1 MWRTDRGEGIVMI
14 ITTLAIMVANLL
26 EGVVAGLAVA
36 IVLVALRMSRIT
48 VHKTS
53 HGGTVRLEMHGNATF
68 LRLPRL
74 IEALESIA
82 NEPRVQ
88 VDLTRVQHLDLAC
101 RSQVEEW
108 AQQRR
113 KAGAEEVQVLLP
125 GAEPRTDAPARHSE
139 QEADTAEFG
148 VPTPRPRRPQDV
160 RPPTAPGPYG
170 HAGAPE
176 HGYATPVPVHVQQ
189 HAAPPHYYP
198 YSHGIAPETAHWTP
212 EDDRAAQAYWEGT
225 QR

>member
-1 MWRTDRGEGIVMI
+1 MI

-48 VHKTS
+48 IHKTTDN
-53 HGGTVRLEMHGNATF
+53 GTVRLEMHGNATF

-74 IEALESIA
+74 IESLESVA
-82 NEPRVQ
+82 NERRVQ

-125 GAEPRTDAPARHSE
+125 GAEPQADAPARHSE
-139 QEADTAEFG
+139 QEADTREFQ
-148 VPTPRPRRPQDV
+148 VPIPGPRRPQDV
-160 RPPTAPGPYG
+160 RPPAAPGRYDP
-170 HAGAPE
+170 AGVPE
-176 HGYATPVPVHVQQ
+176 HGYAAQVPVYVQQ
-189 HAAPPHYYP
+189 YAAPPHHYP
-198 YSHGIAPETAHWTP
+198 YSHGIAPEPAYWTP
-212 EDDRAAQAYWEGT
+212 EDDRAAQAYWDGN